1 LTLAGADDSG
11 AQEQSEPA
19 EEPIDDGPIFKIRP
33 ARAVLLVLLLLIGYI
48 GATYIDIWLATRR
61 MADGDASAALV
72 LGAAQYNGTPSP
84 VLVRRLDEAADL
96 YNSGRV
102 ELIVVTGGQR
112 AGDITTEAKA
122 GYDYLRRQGIPDQ
135 DLRLEVQGDSTYTSM
150 AAAARFLRNEQIDD
164 VILVTDAYHTRR
176 VELIADEVGLV
187 AEVSAVGDA
196 DIDELMRET
205 AAVSVGRVVGFRR
218 LDRLRGS

>member
-1 LTLAGADDSG
+1 MAGVEDSGPEEGPAAEAGPADDAPS
-11 AQEQSEPA
+11 
-19 EEPIDDGPIFKIRP
+19 FKIRP
-33 ARAVLLVLLLLIGYI
+33 LRALLLVAVLLIGYV
-48 GATYIDIWLATRR
+48 GATFVDIWFATRR
-61 MADGDASAALV
+61 SADGEASAALV

-84 VLVRRLDEAADL
+84 VLVRRLDEAANL
-96 YNSGRV
+96 YESGQV
-102 ELIVVTGGQR
+102 ELIVVTGGQQE
-112 AGDITTEAKA
+112 GDVTTEAKA
-122 GYDYLRRQGIPDQ
+122 GYDYLRRQGIPDS

-150 AAAARFLRNEQIDD
+150 AAAARFLRKEQIDD

-196 DIDELMRET
+196 DFNELMRET

>member
-1 LTLAGADDSG
+1 ML
-11 AQEQSEPA
+11 
-19 EEPIDDGPIFKIRP
+19 KIRP
-33 ARAVLLVLLLLIGYI
+33 ARAALLVLLLLIGYI
-48 GATYIDIWLATRR
+48 GATYIDIWLATKRT
-61 MADGDASAALV
+61 ADGDASAALV

-96 YNSGRV
+96 YDSGRV

-122 GYDYLRRQGIPDQ
+122 GYDYLRQQGIPDQ

-196 DIDELMRET
+196 DFDELMRET